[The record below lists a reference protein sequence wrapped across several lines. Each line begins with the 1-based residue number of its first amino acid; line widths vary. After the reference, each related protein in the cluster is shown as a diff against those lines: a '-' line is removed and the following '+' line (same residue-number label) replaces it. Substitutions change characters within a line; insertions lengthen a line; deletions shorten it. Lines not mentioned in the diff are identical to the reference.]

1 MGGDT
6 PVESRLLTGA
16 NGLPNNRPSSMH
28 HRSFDRIAAPLSRWR
43 WRREKGR
50 EKKKKKGGGKKWKE
64 NNNSPVYISAD
75 IFVPSKRKRM
85 IRLGKKLS
93 YSKIRILFS
102 PRGKRGNCRRK
113 FGVATIKGKFGGWF
127 YVDLCPLSL
136 LSPSF
141 FTVYRSFLFFFLFFF
156 TATHI

>member
-50 EKKKKKGGGKKWKE
+50 EKKKRKEEERNGKKIIILL
-64 NNNSPVYISAD
+64 YI
-75 IFVPSKRKRM
+75 
-85 IRLGKKLS
+85 
-93 YSKIRILFS
+93 Y
-102 PRGKRGNCRRK
+102 
-113 FGVATIKGKFGGWF
+113 
-127 YVDLCPLSL
+127 PLI
-136 LSPSF
+136 
-141 FTVYRSFLFFFLFFF
+141 YSFL
-156 TATHI
+156 

>member
-28 HRSFDRIAAPLSRWR
+28 HRSFDRIAAPLSRGG
-43 WRREKGR
+43 EKKEG
-50 EKKKKKGGGKKWKE
+50 KKKKKGGGKKWKE

-102 PRGKRGNCRRK
+102 PI
-113 FGVATIKGKFGGWF
+113 AT
-127 YVDLCPLSL
+127 
-136 LSPSF
+136 
-141 FTVYRSFLFFFLFFF
+141 R
-156 TATHI
+156 